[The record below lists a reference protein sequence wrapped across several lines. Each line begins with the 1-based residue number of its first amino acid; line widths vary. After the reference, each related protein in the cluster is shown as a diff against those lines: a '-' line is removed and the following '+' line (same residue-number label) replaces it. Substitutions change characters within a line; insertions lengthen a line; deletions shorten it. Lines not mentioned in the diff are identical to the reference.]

1 MMSVRNDQGKTFEI
15 ASSIIANRRQV
26 HYSATAGSQSSFEII
41 FPSVRVSEWVWVC
54 VAIAFPSLPGP
65 QGRAASCTLS
75 EEPCHLASL
84 GTHKLE
90 TSLRSSRTKETR
102 EAKLTGKH
110 LLWQSRPKDIRR
122 TEGVLQ
128 EMAGL
133 IQCTRIPGGGC
144 TGVTMSIYT
153 EIFCIPF
160 FKDPLDDSLE
170 EILLILLY
178 II

>member
-1 MMSVRNDQGKTFEI
+1 MSVRNDQGKPVEI

-26 HYSATAGSQSSFEII
+26 HYSATAGSQSSSKII
-41 FPSVRVSEWVWVC
+41 FLSVRESECECVC
-54 VAIAFPSLPGP
+54 VAIAFPSHAGP

-110 LLWQSRPKDIRR
+110 LLRQSRPKDIRR
-122 TEGVLQ
+122 TVGVLR

-133 IQCTRIPGGGC
+133 IQGTRILGGGC
-144 TGVTMSIYT
+144 TGVTMKHIN
-153 EIFCIPF
+153 
-160 FKDPLDDSLE
+160 
-170 EILLILLY
+170 
-178 II
+178 